1 MNIYFDNSATTMPY
15 DEVIEEVSKGMK
27 EYFGNPSS
35 LHKIGINCEK
45 RLNEARE
52 YFASTIKCNKDEI
65 YFTSGGSEGNNLIL
79 KGLLKPGHHFITT
92 TFEHHSII
100 NTCKE
105 LEEKGVRITY
115 LDVDNDGRI
124 SLEDLEEAICKDTV
138 LVSIMYVNNEMGVIQ
153 DIEAIGNLIKEKSSR
168 AKFHVDAVQ
177 GYGKLPIDVSKVKVD
192 LLTVAGHK
200 IHGPKGTGLVYIK
213 KGIILN
219 SLISGGFH
227 VDAVQGYG
235 KLPIDVSKVKV
246 DLLTVAGHKIHGPK
260 GTGLVYIKKGIILN
274 SLISGGSQEK
284 GFRAG
289 TENLPGII
297 GFEKAA
303 KITFENMNKRYTEVS
318 ELKSYFIEKLKE
330 INDVRIN
337 SGIEGFSPYILN
349 VSFLGVRA
357 EVLLHLLEEAGVY
370 VATGSACTSKSSAA
384 HGSYVIKALG
394 LNNREIESAIRF
406 SFSYENTKEEVDYT
420 IDVLKKSL
428 MFLRRVKR

>member
-1 MNIYFDNSATTMPY
+1 MNVYFDNSATTKPY
-15 DEVIEEVSKGMK
+15 DEVIEAVSKGMK

-35 LHKIGINCEK
+35 LHKIGMNCEK

-52 YFASTIKCNKDEI
+52 YFASTIKCNKEEI

-92 TFEHHSII
+92 AFEHHSII
-100 NTCKE
+100 STCKQ
-105 LEEKGVRITY
+105 LEEKGVKVTY
-115 LDVDNDGRI
+115 LDVDSEGRI
-124 SLEDLEEAICKDTV
+124 SLEDLEEAITKDTV
-138 LVSIMYVNNEMGVIQ
+138 LVSIMQVNNEIGVIQ
-153 DIEAIGNLIKEKSSR
+153 DIEAIGKLIKERSSR

-177 GYGKLPIDVSKVKVD
+177 GYGKLPIDVNKSNVD
-192 LLTVAGHK
+192 FLTVASHK
-200 IHGPKGTGLVYIK
+200 IHGPKGV
-213 KGIILN
+213 
-219 SLISGGFH
+219 GF
-227 VDAVQGYG
+227 
-235 KLPIDVSKVKV
+235 I
-246 DLLTVAGHKIHGPK
+246 
-260 GTGLVYIKKGIILN
+260 YIKKGIILN

-284 GFRAG
+284 GIRAG

-303 KITFENMNKRYTEVS
+303 QMTFEEMESRYDKVL
-318 ELKSYFIEKLKE
+318 ELKKYFVERLNE
-330 INDVRIN
+330 IKDIRIN
-337 SGIEGFSPYILN
+337 GEIDNFSPYILN

-357 EVLLHLLEEAGVY
+357 EVLLHLLEEQNIY

-384 HGSYVIKALG
+384 HGSYVIKSLG
-394 LNNREIESAIRF
+394 LSNKEVESAIRF

>member
-1 MNIYFDNSATTMPY
+1 MNVYFDNSATTKPY
-15 DEVIEEVSKGMK
+15 DEVIEAVSKGMK

-35 LHKIGINCEK
+35 LHKIGMNCEK

-52 YFASTIKCNKDEI
+52 YFASTIKCNKEEI

-92 TFEHHSII
+92 AFEHHSII
-100 NTCKE
+100 STCKQ
-105 LEEKGVRITY
+105 LEEKGVKVTY
-115 LDVDNDGRI
+115 LDGDSEGRI
-124 SLEDLEEAICKDTV
+124 SLEDLEEAITKDTV
-138 LVSIMYVNNEMGVIQ
+138 LVSIMQVNNEIGVIQ
-153 DIEAIGNLIKEKSSR
+153 DIEAIGKLIKERSSR

-177 GYGKLPIDVSKVKVD
+177 GYGKLPIDVNKSNVD
-192 LLTVAGHK
+192 FLTVASHK
-200 IHGPKGTGLVYIK
+200 IHGPKGV
-213 KGIILN
+213 
-219 SLISGGFH
+219 GF
-227 VDAVQGYG
+227 
-235 KLPIDVSKVKV
+235 I
-246 DLLTVAGHKIHGPK
+246 
-260 GTGLVYIKKGIILN
+260 YIKKGIILN

-284 GFRAG
+284 GIRAG

-303 KITFENMNKRYTEVS
+303 QMTFEEMESRYDKVL
-318 ELKSYFIEKLKE
+318 ELKKYFVERLNE
-330 INDVRIN
+330 IKDIRIN
-337 SGIEGFSPYILN
+337 GEIDGFSPYILN

-357 EVLLHLLEEAGVY
+357 EVLLHLLEEQNIY

-384 HGSYVIKALG
+384 HGSYVIKSLG
-394 LNNREIESAIRF
+394 LSNKEVESAIRF

>member
-15 DEVIEEVSKGMK
+15 DEVIQEVSNGMK

-35 LHKIGINCEK
+35 LHKIGMKCEK
-45 RLNEARE
+45 RLNEVRE
-52 YFASTIKCNKDEI
+52 YFASTIKCNRDEI

-105 LEEKGVRITY
+105 LEANGVKITY
-115 LDVDNDGRI
+115 LDVDSEGRI
-124 SLEDLEEAICKDTV
+124 SLEDLEEAIRKETT
-138 LVSIMYVNNEMGVIQ
+138 LISIMYVNNEMGAIQ
-153 DIEAIGNLIKEKSSR
+153 DLEAIGNLIKERSSR

-177 GYGKLPIDVSKVKVD
+177 GYGKLPIDVNKAKID
-192 LLTVAGHK
+192 FLTVAGHK
-200 IHGPKGTGLVYIK
+200 IHGPKGTGFVYIK
-213 KGIILN
+213 KGIVLN
-219 SLISGGFH
+219 SLISGG
-227 VDAVQGYG
+227 G
-235 KLPIDVSKVKV
+235 
-246 DLLTVAGHKIHGPK
+246 
-260 GTGLVYIKKGIILN
+260 
-274 SLISGGSQEK
+274 QEK
-284 GFRAG
+284 GVRAG
-289 TENLPGII
+289 TENLPAII

-303 KITFENMNKRYTEVS
+303 KITFENIDERYKYIS
-318 ELKSYFIEKLKE
+318 DLKEYFIEKLKE
-330 INDVRIN
+330 IKDVRIN
-337 SGIEGFSPYILN
+337 SGMNNFSPYILN

-357 EVLLHLLEEAGVY
+357 EVLLHLLEDSGIY

-394 LNNREIESAIRF
+394 LNNKEIESAIRF
-406 SFSYENTKEEVDYT
+406 SFSYQNTKEEIDYT

>member
-1 MNIYFDNSATTMPY
+1 MNVYFDNSATTKPY
-15 DEVIEEVSKGMK
+15 DEVIEAVSKGMK

-35 LHKIGINCEK
+35 LHKIGMNCEK

-52 YFASTIKCNKDEI
+52 YFASTIKCNKEEI

-92 TFEHHSII
+92 AFEHHSII
-100 NTCKE
+100 STCKQ
-105 LEEKGVRITY
+105 LEEKGVKVTY
-115 LDVDNDGRI
+115 LDVDSEGRI
-124 SLEDLEEAICKDTV
+124 SLEDLEEAITKDTV
-138 LVSIMYVNNEMGVIQ
+138 LVSIMQVNNEIGVIQ
-153 DIEAIGNLIKEKSSR
+153 DIEAIGKLIKERSSR

-177 GYGKLPIDVSKVKVD
+177 GYGKLPIDVNKSNVD
-192 LLTVAGHK
+192 FLTVASHK
-200 IHGPKGTGLVYIK
+200 IHGSKGV
-213 KGIILN
+213 
-219 SLISGGFH
+219 GF
-227 VDAVQGYG
+227 
-235 KLPIDVSKVKV
+235 I
-246 DLLTVAGHKIHGPK
+246 
-260 GTGLVYIKKGIILN
+260 YIKKGIILN

-284 GFRAG
+284 GIRAG

-303 KITFENMNKRYTEVS
+303 QITFEEMESRYDKVL
-318 ELKSYFIEKLKE
+318 ELKKYFVERLNE
-330 INDVRIN
+330 IKDIRVNGEID
-337 SGIEGFSPYILN
+337 GFSPYILN

-357 EVLLHLLEEAGVY
+357 EVLLHLLEEQNIY

-384 HGSYVIKALG
+384 HGSYVIKSLG
-394 LNNREIESAIRF
+394 LSNKEVESAIRF

>member
-15 DEVIEEVSKGMK
+15 DEVIEEVSVGMK

-35 LHKIGINCEK
+35 LHNIGMKCEK

-65 YFTSGGSEGNNLIL
+65 YFTSGGSEGNNLVL
-79 KGLLKPGHHFITT
+79 KGLLKPGHHLITT

-105 LEEKGVRITY
+105 LEEKGVKVTY
-115 LDVDNDGRI
+115 LDVDNEGRV

-138 LVSIMYVNNEMGVIQ
+138 LVSIMYVNNEMGIIQ
-153 DIEAIGNLIKEKSSR
+153 DLEAIGSLIKERSSR

-177 GYGKLPIDVSKVKVD
+177 GYGKLPIDVNKSKID
-192 LLTVAGHK
+192 FLTVAGHK
-200 IHGPKGTGLVYIK
+200 IHGPKGTGFVYIK
-213 KGIILN
+213 KGIVLN
-219 SLISGGFH
+219 SLISGG
-227 VDAVQGYG
+227 G
-235 KLPIDVSKVKV
+235 
-246 DLLTVAGHKIHGPK
+246 
-260 GTGLVYIKKGIILN
+260 
-274 SLISGGSQEK
+274 QEK

-289 TENLPGII
+289 TENLPGVL

-303 KITFENMNKRYTEVS
+303 KITFDKMEERYESVS
-318 ELKSYFIEKLKE
+318 KIKSYFIERLKE
-330 INDVRIN
+330 IKDVRVN
-337 SGIEGFSPYILN
+337 SGIENFTPYILN

-357 EVLLHLLEEAGVY
+357 EVLLHLLEEQGIY
-370 VATGSACTSKSSAA
+370 VATGSACTSKSSAV

-428 MFLRRVKR
+428 MFLRRVRR

>member
-1 MNIYFDNSATTMPY
+1 MNVYFDNSATTKPY
-15 DEVIEEVSKGMK
+15 DEVIEAVSKGMK

-35 LHKIGINCEK
+35 LHKIGMNCEK

-52 YFASTIKCNKDEI
+52 YFASTIKCNKEEI

-92 TFEHHSII
+92 AFEHHSII
-100 NTCKE
+100 STCKQ
-105 LEEKGVRITY
+105 LEEKGGKVTS
-115 LDVDNDGRI
+115 LDVDSEGRL
-124 SLEDLEEAICKDTV
+124 SVEDLEEAITKDTV
-138 LVSIMYVNNEMGVIQ
+138 LVSIMQVNNEIGVIQ
-153 DIEAIGNLIKEKSSR
+153 DIEAIGKLIKERSSR

-177 GYGKLPIDVSKVKVD
+177 GYGKLPIDVNKSNVD
-192 LLTVAGHK
+192 FLTVASHK
-200 IHGPKGTGLVYIK
+200 IHGPKGV
-213 KGIILN
+213 
-219 SLISGGFH
+219 GF
-227 VDAVQGYG
+227 
-235 KLPIDVSKVKV
+235 I
-246 DLLTVAGHKIHGPK
+246 
-260 GTGLVYIKKGIILN
+260 YIKKGIILN

-284 GFRAG
+284 GIRAG

-303 KITFENMNKRYTEVS
+303 QMTFEEMESRYDKVL
-318 ELKSYFIEKLKE
+318 ELKKYFVERLNE
-330 INDVRIN
+330 IKDIRVNGEID
-337 SGIEGFSPYILN
+337 GFSPYILN

-357 EVLLHLLEEAGVY
+357 EVLLHLLEEQNIY

-384 HGSYVIKALG
+384 HGSYVIKSLG
-394 LNNREIESAIRF
+394 LSNKEVESAIRF

>member
-1 MNIYFDNSATTMPY
+1 MNVYFDNSATTKPY
-15 DEVIEEVSKGMK
+15 DEVIEAVSKGMK

-35 LHKIGINCEK
+35 LHKIGMNCEK

-52 YFASTIKCNKDEI
+52 YFASTIKCNKEEI

-92 TFEHHSII
+92 AFEHHSII
-100 NTCKE
+100 STCKQ
-105 LEEKGVRITY
+105 LEEKGVKVTY
-115 LDVDNDGRI
+115 LDVDSEGRI
-124 SLEDLEEAICKDTV
+124 SLEDLEEAITKDTV
-138 LVSIMYVNNEMGVIQ
+138 LVSIMQVNNEIGVIQ
-153 DIEAIGNLIKEKSSR
+153 DIEAIGKLIKERSSR

-177 GYGKLPIDVSKVKVD
+177 GYGKLPIDVNKSNVD
-192 LLTVAGHK
+192 FLTVASHK
-200 IHGPKGTGLVYIK
+200 IHGPKGV
-213 KGIILN
+213 
-219 SLISGGFH
+219 GF
-227 VDAVQGYG
+227 
-235 KLPIDVSKVKV
+235 I
-246 DLLTVAGHKIHGPK
+246 
-260 GTGLVYIKKGIILN
+260 YIKKGIILN

-284 GFRAG
+284 GIRAG

-303 KITFENMNKRYTEVS
+303 QMTFEEMESRYDKVL
-318 ELKSYFIEKLKE
+318 ELKKYFVERLNE
-330 INDVRIN
+330 IKDIRVNGEID
-337 SGIEGFSPYILN
+337 GFSPYILN

-357 EVLLHLLEEAGVY
+357 EELLHLLEEQNIY

-384 HGSYVIKALG
+384 HGSYVIKSLG
-394 LNNREIESAIRF
+394 LSNKEVESAIRF

>member
-1 MNIYFDNSATTMPY
+1 MNVYFDNSATTKPY
-15 DEVIEEVSKGMK
+15 DEVIEAVSKGMK

-35 LHKIGINCEK
+35 LHKIGMNCEK

-52 YFASTIKCNKDEI
+52 YFASTIKCNKEEI

-92 TFEHHSII
+92 AFEHHSII
-100 NTCKE
+100 STCKQ
-105 LEEKGVRITY
+105 LEEKGVKVTY
-115 LDVDNDGRI
+115 LDVDSEGRI
-124 SLEDLEEAICKDTV
+124 SLEDLEEAITKDTV
-138 LVSIMYVNNEMGVIQ
+138 LVSIMQVNNEIGVIQ
-153 DIEAIGNLIKEKSSR
+153 DIEAIGKLIKERSSR

-177 GYGKLPIDVSKVKVD
+177 GYGKLPIDVNKSNVD
-192 LLTVAGHK
+192 FLTVASHK
-200 IHGPKGTGLVYIK
+200 IHGPKGV
-213 KGIILN
+213 
-219 SLISGGFH
+219 GF
-227 VDAVQGYG
+227 
-235 KLPIDVSKVKV
+235 I
-246 DLLTVAGHKIHGPK
+246 
-260 GTGLVYIKKGIILN
+260 YIKKGIILN

-284 GFRAG
+284 GIRAG

-303 KITFENMNKRYTEVS
+303 QMTFEEMESRYDKVL
-318 ELKSYFIEKLKE
+318 ELKKYFVERLNE
-330 INDVRIN
+330 INDIRVNGEID
-337 SGIEGFSPYILN
+337 GFSPYILN

-357 EVLLHLLEEAGVY
+357 EVLLHLLEEQNIY

-384 HGSYVIKALG
+384 HGSYVIKSLG
-394 LNNREIESAIRF
+394 LSNKEVESAIRF

>member
-1 MNIYFDNSATTMPY
+1 MNVYFDNSATTKPY
-15 DEVIEEVSKGMK
+15 DEVIEAVSKGMK

-35 LHKIGINCEK
+35 LHKIGMNCEK

-52 YFASTIKCNKDEI
+52 YFASTIKCNKEEI

-92 TFEHHSII
+92 AFEHHSII
-100 NTCKE
+100 STGKQ
-105 LEEKGVRITY
+105 LEEKGVKVTY
-115 LDVDNDGRI
+115 LDVESEGRI
-124 SLEDLEEAICKDTV
+124 SLEDLEEAIKKDTV
-138 LVSIMYVNNEMGVIQ
+138 LVSIMQVNNEIGVIQ
-153 DIEAIGNLIKEKSSR
+153 DIEAIGKLIKERSSR

-177 GYGKLPIDVSKVKVD
+177 GYGKLPIDVNKSNVD
-192 LLTVAGHK
+192 FLTVVSHK
-200 IHGPKGTGLVYIK
+200 IHGPKGV
-213 KGIILN
+213 
-219 SLISGGFH
+219 GF
-227 VDAVQGYG
+227 
-235 KLPIDVSKVKV
+235 I
-246 DLLTVAGHKIHGPK
+246 
-260 GTGLVYIKKGIILN
+260 YIKKGIILN

-284 GFRAG
+284 GIRAG

-303 KITFENMNKRYTEVS
+303 QMTFEEMESRYDKVL
-318 ELKSYFIEKLKE
+318 ELKKYFVERLNE
-330 INDVRIN
+330 IKDIRIN
-337 SGIEGFSPYILN
+337 GEIDGFSPYILN

-357 EVLLHLLEEAGVY
+357 EVLLHLLEEQNIY

-384 HGSYVIKALG
+384 HGSYVIKSLG
-394 LNNREIESAIRF
+394 LSNKEVESAIRF

>member
-1 MNIYFDNSATTMPY
+1 MNVYFDNSATTKPY
-15 DEVIEEVSKGMK
+15 DEVIEAVSKGMK

-35 LHKIGINCEK
+35 LHKIGMNCEK

-52 YFASTIKCNKDEI
+52 YFASTIKCNKEEI

-92 TFEHHSII
+92 SFEHHSII
-100 NTCKE
+100 STCKQ
-105 LEEKGVRITY
+105 LEEKGVKVTY
-115 LDVDNDGRI
+115 LDVDSEGRI
-124 SLEDLEEAICKDTV
+124 SLEDLEEAITKDTV
-138 LVSIMYVNNEMGVIQ
+138 LVSIMQVNNEIGVIQ
-153 DIEAIGNLIKEKSSR
+153 DIEAIGKLIKERSSR

-177 GYGKLPIDVSKVKVD
+177 GYGKLPIDVNKSNVD
-192 LLTVAGHK
+192 FLTVASHK
-200 IHGPKGTGLVYIK
+200 IHGPKGV
-213 KGIILN
+213 
-219 SLISGGFH
+219 GF
-227 VDAVQGYG
+227 
-235 KLPIDVSKVKV
+235 I
-246 DLLTVAGHKIHGPK
+246 
-260 GTGLVYIKKGIILN
+260 YIKKGIILN

-284 GFRAG
+284 GIRAG

-303 KITFENMNKRYTEVS
+303 QMTFEEMESRYDKVL
-318 ELKSYFIEKLKE
+318 ELKKYFVERLNE
-330 INDVRIN
+330 IKDIRIN
-337 SGIEGFSPYILN
+337 GEIDGFSPYILN

-357 EVLLHLLEEAGVY
+357 EVLLHLLEEQNIY

-384 HGSYVIKALG
+384 HGSYVIKSLG
-394 LNNREIESAIRF
+394 LSNKEVESAIRF

>member
-1 MNIYFDNSATTMPY
+1 MNVYFDNSATTKPY
-15 DEVIEEVSKGMK
+15 DEVIEAVSKGMK

-35 LHKIGINCEK
+35 LHNIGMNCEK

-52 YFASTIKCNKDEI
+52 YFASTIKCNKEEI

-92 TFEHHSII
+92 AFEHHSII
-100 NTCKE
+100 STCKQ
-105 LEEKGVRITY
+105 LEEKGVKVTY
-115 LDVDNDGRI
+115 LDVDSEGRI
-124 SLEDLEEAICKDTV
+124 SLEDLEEAITKDTV
-138 LVSIMYVNNEMGVIQ
+138 LVSIMQVNNEIGVIQ
-153 DIEAIGNLIKEKSSR
+153 DIEAIGKLIKERSSR

-177 GYGKLPIDVSKVKVD
+177 GYGKLPIDVNKSNVD
-192 LLTVAGHK
+192 FLTVASHK
-200 IHGPKGTGLVYIK
+200 IHGPKGV
-213 KGIILN
+213 
-219 SLISGGFH
+219 GF
-227 VDAVQGYG
+227 
-235 KLPIDVSKVKV
+235 I
-246 DLLTVAGHKIHGPK
+246 
-260 GTGLVYIKKGIILN
+260 YIKKGIILN

-284 GFRAG
+284 GIRAG

-303 KITFENMNKRYTEVS
+303 QITFEEMESRYDKVL
-318 ELKSYFIEKLKE
+318 ELKKYFVERLNE
-330 INDVRIN
+330 IKDIRVNGEID
-337 SGIEGFSPYILN
+337 GFSPYILN

-357 EVLLHLLEEAGVY
+357 EVLLHLLEEQNIY

-384 HGSYVIKALG
+384 HGSYVIKSLG
-394 LNNREIESAIRF
+394 LSNKEVESAIRF

>member
-1 MNIYFDNSATTMPY
+1 MNVYFDNSATTKPY
-15 DEVIEEVSKGMK
+15 DEVIEAVSKGMK

-35 LHKIGINCEK
+35 LHKIGMNCEK

-52 YFASTIKCNKDEI
+52 YFASTIKCNKEEI

-92 TFEHHSII
+92 AFEHHSII
-100 NTCKE
+100 STCKQ
-105 LEEKGVRITY
+105 LEEKGVKVTY
-115 LDVDNDGRI
+115 LDVDSEGRI
-124 SLEDLEEAICKDTV
+124 SLLTCIIDTNT
-138 LVSIMYVNNEMGVIQ
+138 VSFVMASSKSSNEIGVIQ
-153 DIEAIGNLIKEKSSR
+153 DIEAIGKLIKERSSR

-177 GYGKLPIDVSKVKVD
+177 GYGKLPIDVNKSNVD
-192 LLTVAGHK
+192 FLTVASHK
-200 IHGPKGTGLVYIK
+200 IHGPKGV
-213 KGIILN
+213 
-219 SLISGGFH
+219 GF
-227 VDAVQGYG
+227 
-235 KLPIDVSKVKV
+235 I
-246 DLLTVAGHKIHGPK
+246 
-260 GTGLVYIKKGIILN
+260 YIKKGIILN

-284 GFRAG
+284 GIRAG

-303 KITFENMNKRYTEVS
+303 QMTFEEMESRYDKVL
-318 ELKSYFIEKLKE
+318 ELKKYFVERLNE
-330 INDVRIN
+330 IKDIRIN
-337 SGIEGFSPYILN
+337 GEIDGFSPYILN

-357 EVLLHLLEEAGVY
+357 EVLLHLLEEQNIY

-384 HGSYVIKALG
+384 HGSYVIKSLG
-394 LNNREIESAIRF
+394 LSNKEVESAIRF

>member
-1 MNIYFDNSATTMPY
+1 MNVYFDNSATTKPY
-15 DEVIEEVSKGMK
+15 YEVIEAVSKGMK

-35 LHKIGINCEK
+35 LHKIGMNCEK

-52 YFASTIKCNKDEI
+52 YFASTIKCNKEEI

-92 TFEHHSII
+92 AFEHHSII
-100 NTCKE
+100 STCKQ
-105 LEEKGVRITY
+105 LEEKGVKVTY
-115 LDVDNDGRI
+115 LDVDSEGRI
-124 SLEDLEEAICKDTV
+124 SLEDLEEAITKDTV
-138 LVSIMYVNNEMGVIQ
+138 LVSIMQVNNEIGVIQ
-153 DIEAIGNLIKEKSSR
+153 DIEAIGKLIKERSSR

-177 GYGKLPIDVSKVKVD
+177 GYGKLPIDVNKSNVD
-192 LLTVAGHK
+192 FLTVASHK
-200 IHGPKGTGLVYIK
+200 IHGPKGV
-213 KGIILN
+213 
-219 SLISGGFH
+219 GF
-227 VDAVQGYG
+227 
-235 KLPIDVSKVKV
+235 I
-246 DLLTVAGHKIHGPK
+246 
-260 GTGLVYIKKGIILN
+260 YIKKGIILN

-284 GFRAG
+284 GIRAG

-303 KITFENMNKRYTEVS
+303 QMTFEEMESRYDKVL
-318 ELKSYFIEKLKE
+318 ELKKYFVERLNE
-330 INDVRIN
+330 IKDIRVNGEID
-337 SGIEGFSPYILN
+337 GFSPYILN

-357 EVLLHLLEEAGVY
+357 EVLLHLLEEQNIY

-384 HGSYVIKALG
+384 HGSYVIKSLG
-394 LNNREIESAIRF
+394 LSNKEVESAIRF

>member
-1 MNIYFDNSATTMPY
+1 MNVYFDNSATTKPY
-15 DEVIEEVSKGMK
+15 DEVIEAVSKGMK

-35 LHKIGINCEK
+35 LHKIGMNCEK

-52 YFASTIKCNKDEI
+52 YFASTIKCNKEEI

-92 TFEHHSII
+92 AFEHHSII
-100 NTCKE
+100 STCKQ
-105 LEEKGVRITY
+105 LEEKGVKVTY
-115 LDVDNDGRI
+115 LDVDSEGRI
-124 SLEDLEEAICKDTV
+124 SLEDLEEAITKDTV
-138 LVSIMYVNNEMGVIQ
+138 LVSIMQVNNEIGVIQ
-153 DIEAIGNLIKEKSSR
+153 DIEAIGKLIKERSSR

-177 GYGKLPIDVSKVKVD
+177 GYGKLPIDVNKSNVD
-192 LLTVAGHK
+192 FLTVASHK
-200 IHGPKGTGLVYIK
+200 IHGPKGV
-213 KGIILN
+213 
-219 SLISGGFH
+219 GF
-227 VDAVQGYG
+227 
-235 KLPIDVSKVKV
+235 I
-246 DLLTVAGHKIHGPK
+246 
-260 GTGLVYIKKGIILN
+260 YIKKGIILN

-284 GFRAG
+284 GIRAG

-303 KITFENMNKRYTEVS
+303 QMTFEEMESRYDKVL
-318 ELKSYFIEKLKE
+318 ELKKYFVERLNE
-330 INDVRIN
+330 IKDIRVNGEI
-337 SGIEGFSPYILN
+337 GGFSPYILN

-357 EVLLHLLEEAGVY
+357 EVLLHLLEEQNIY

-384 HGSYVIKALG
+384 HGSYVIKSLG
-394 LNNREIESAIRF
+394 LSNKEVESAIRF

>member
-1 MNIYFDNSATTMPY
+1 MNVYFDNSATTKHY
-15 DEVIEEVSKGMK
+15 DEVIEAVSKGMK

-35 LHKIGINCEK
+35 LHKIGMNCEK

-52 YFASTIKCNKDEI
+52 YFASTIKCNKEEI

-92 TFEHHSII
+92 AFEHHSII
-100 NTCKE
+100 STCKQ
-105 LEEKGVRITY
+105 LEEKGVKVTY
-115 LDVDNDGRI
+115 LDVDSEGRI
-124 SLEDLEEAICKDTV
+124 SLEDLEEAITKDTV
-138 LVSIMYVNNEMGVIQ
+138 LVSIMQVNNEIGVIQ
-153 DIEAIGNLIKEKSSR
+153 DIEAIGKLIKERSSR

-177 GYGKLPIDVSKVKVD
+177 GYGKLPIDVNKSNVD
-192 LLTVAGHK
+192 FLTVASHK
-200 IHGPKGTGLVYIK
+200 IHGPKGV
-213 KGIILN
+213 
-219 SLISGGFH
+219 GF
-227 VDAVQGYG
+227 
-235 KLPIDVSKVKV
+235 I
-246 DLLTVAGHKIHGPK
+246 
-260 GTGLVYIKKGIILN
+260 YIKKGIILN

-284 GFRAG
+284 GIRAG

-303 KITFENMNKRYTEVS
+303 QITFEEMESRYDKVL
-318 ELKSYFIEKLKE
+318 ELKKYFVERLNE
-330 INDVRIN
+330 IKDIRIN
-337 SGIEGFSPYILN
+337 GEIDGFSPYILN

-357 EVLLHLLEEAGVY
+357 EVLLHLLEEQNIY

-384 HGSYVIKALG
+384 HGSYVIKSLG
-394 LNNREIESAIRF
+394 LSNKEVESAIRF

>member
-1 MNIYFDNSATTMPY
+1 MNVYFDNSATTKPY
-15 DEVIEEVSKGMK
+15 DEVIEAVSKGMK

-35 LHKIGINCEK
+35 LHKIGMNCEK

-52 YFASTIKCNKDEI
+52 YFASTIKCNKEEI

-92 TFEHHSII
+92 AFEHHSII
-100 NTCKE
+100 STCKQ
-105 LEEKGVRITY
+105 LEEKGVKVTY
-115 LDVDNDGRI
+115 LDVDSEGRI
-124 SLEDLEEAICKDTV
+124 SLEDLEESITKDTV
-138 LVSIMYVNNEMGVIQ
+138 LVSIMQVNNEIGVIQ
-153 DIEAIGNLIKEKSSR
+153 DIEAIGKLIKERSSR

-177 GYGKLPIDVSKVKVD
+177 GYGKLPIDVNKSNVD
-192 LLTVAGHK
+192 FLTVASHK
-200 IHGPKGTGLVYIK
+200 IHGPKGV
-213 KGIILN
+213 
-219 SLISGGFH
+219 GF
-227 VDAVQGYG
+227 
-235 KLPIDVSKVKV
+235 I
-246 DLLTVAGHKIHGPK
+246 
-260 GTGLVYIKKGIILN
+260 YIKKGIILN

-284 GFRAG
+284 GIRAG

-303 KITFENMNKRYTEVS
+303 QMTFEEMESRYDKVL
-318 ELKSYFIEKLKE
+318 ELKKYFVERLNE
-330 INDVRIN
+330 IKDIRVNGEID
-337 SGIEGFSPYILN
+337 GFSPYILN

-357 EVLLHLLEEAGVY
+357 EVLLHLLEEQNIY

-384 HGSYVIKALG
+384 HGSYVIKSLG
-394 LNNREIESAIRF
+394 LSNKEVESAIRF

>member
-1 MNIYFDNSATTMPY
+1 VNVYFDNSATTKPY
-15 DEVIEEVSKGMK
+15 DEVIEAVSKGMK

-35 LHKIGINCEK
+35 LHKIGMNCEK

-52 YFASTIKCNKDEI
+52 YFASTIKCNKEEI

-92 TFEHHSII
+92 AFEHHSII
-100 NTCKE
+100 STCKQ
-105 LEEKGVRITY
+105 LEEKGVKVTY
-115 LDVDNDGRI
+115 LDVDSEGRI
-124 SLEDLEEAICKDTV
+124 SLEDLEEAITKDTV
-138 LVSIMYVNNEMGVIQ
+138 LVSIMQVNNEIGVIQ
-153 DIEAIGNLIKEKSSR
+153 DIEAIGKLIKERSSR

-177 GYGKLPIDVSKVKVD
+177 GYGKLPIDVNKSNVD
-192 LLTVAGHK
+192 FLTVASHK
-200 IHGPKGTGLVYIK
+200 IHGPKGV
-213 KGIILN
+213 
-219 SLISGGFH
+219 GF
-227 VDAVQGYG
+227 
-235 KLPIDVSKVKV
+235 I
-246 DLLTVAGHKIHGPK
+246 
-260 GTGLVYIKKGIILN
+260 YIKKGIILN

-284 GFRAG
+284 GIRAG

-303 KITFENMNKRYTEVS
+303 QMTFEEMESRYDKVL
-318 ELKSYFIEKLKE
+318 ELKKYFLERLNE
-330 INDVRIN
+330 IKDIRVNGEID
-337 SGIEGFSPYILN
+337 GFSPYILN

-357 EVLLHLLEEAGVY
+357 EVLLHLLEEQNIY

-384 HGSYVIKALG
+384 HGSYVIKSLG
-394 LNNREIESAIRF
+394 LSNKEVESAIRF

>member
-1 MNIYFDNSATTMPY
+1 MNVYFDNSATTKPY
-15 DEVIEEVSKGMK
+15 DEVIEAVSKGMK

-35 LHKIGINCEK
+35 LHKIGMNCEK

-52 YFASTIKCNKDEI
+52 YFASTIKCNKEEI

-92 TFEHHSII
+92 AFEHHSII
-100 NTCKE
+100 STCKQ
-105 LEEKGVRITY
+105 LEEKGVKVTY
-115 LDVDNDGRI
+115 LDVDSEGRI
-124 SLEDLEEAICKDTV
+124 SLEDLEEAITKDTV
-138 LVSIMYVNNEMGVIQ
+138 LVSIMQVNNEIGVIQ
-153 DIEAIGNLIKEKSSR
+153 DIEAIGKLIKERSSR

-177 GYGKLPIDVSKVKVD
+177 GYGKLPIDVNKSNVD
-192 LLTVAGHK
+192 FLTVASHK
-200 IHGPKGTGLVYIK
+200 IHGPKGV
-213 KGIILN
+213 
-219 SLISGGFH
+219 GF
-227 VDAVQGYG
+227 
-235 KLPIDVSKVKV
+235 I
-246 DLLTVAGHKIHGPK
+246 
-260 GTGLVYIKKGIILN
+260 YIKKGIILN

-284 GFRAG
+284 GIRAG

-303 KITFENMNKRYTEVS
+303 QITFEEMESRYDKVL
-318 ELKSYFIEKLKE
+318 ELKKYFVERLNE
-330 INDVRIN
+330 IKNIRIN
-337 SGIEGFSPYILN
+337 GEIDGFSPYILN

-357 EVLLHLLEEAGVY
+357 EVLLHLLEEQNIY

-384 HGSYVIKALG
+384 HGSYVIKSLG
-394 LNNREIESAIRF
+394 LSNKEVESAIRF

>member
-1 MNIYFDNSATTMPY
+1 MNVYFDNSATTKPY
-15 DEVIEEVSKGMK
+15 DEVIEAVSKGMK

-35 LHKIGINCEK
+35 LHKIGMNCER

-52 YFASTIKCNKDEI
+52 YFASTIKCNKEEI

-92 TFEHHSII
+92 AFEHHSII
-100 NTCKE
+100 STCKY
-105 LEEKGVRITY
+105 LEEKGVKITY
-115 LDVDNDGRI
+115 LDVDSEGRI
-124 SLEDLEEAICKDTV
+124 SLEDLEEAITKDTV
-138 LVSIMYVNNEMGVIQ
+138 LVSIMQVNNEIGVIQ
-153 DIEAIGNLIKEKSSR
+153 DIEAIGKLIKERSSR

-177 GYGKLPIDVSKVKVD
+177 GYGKLPIDVNKSNVD
-192 LLTVAGHK
+192 FLTVASHK
-200 IHGPKGTGLVYIK
+200 IHGPKGV
-213 KGIILN
+213 
-219 SLISGGFH
+219 GF
-227 VDAVQGYG
+227 
-235 KLPIDVSKVKV
+235 I
-246 DLLTVAGHKIHGPK
+246 
-260 GTGLVYIKKGIILN
+260 YIKKGIILN

-284 GFRAG
+284 GIRAG

-303 KITFENMNKRYTEVS
+303 QMTFEEMESRYDKVL
-318 ELKSYFIEKLKE
+318 ELKKYFVERLNE
-330 INDVRIN
+330 IKDIRIN
-337 SGIEGFSPYILN
+337 GEIDGFSPYILN

-357 EVLLHLLEEAGVY
+357 EVLLHLLEEQNIY

-384 HGSYVIKALG
+384 HGSYVIKSLG
-394 LNNREIESAIRF
+394 LSNKEVESAIRF

>member
-15 DEVIEEVSKGMK
+15 NEVIEEVSNGMK
-27 EYFGNPSS
+27 EYFGNSSS
-35 LHKIGINCEK
+35 LHKIGMNCEK

-65 YFTSGGSEGNNLIL
+65 YFTSGGSEGNNLVL
-79 KGLLKPGHHFITT
+79 KGLLKPGHHLITT
-92 TFEHHSII
+92 SFEHHSII

-105 LEEKGVRITY
+105 LEEKGVKITY
-115 LDVDNDGRI
+115 LDVDSDGKI

-138 LVSIMYVNNEMGVIQ
+138 LVSIMYVNNEMGSIQ
-153 DIEAIGNLIKEKSSR
+153 DLEAIGNLIKKRSSR

-177 GYGKLPIDVSKVKVD
+177 GYGKLPIDVNKDKID
-192 LLTVAGHK
+192 FLTVASHK
-200 IHGPKGTGLVYIK
+200 IHGPKGV
-213 KGIILN
+213 
-219 SLISGGFH
+219 
-227 VDAVQGYG
+227 
-235 KLPIDVSKVKV
+235 
-246 DLLTVAGHKIHGPK
+246 
-260 GTGLVYIKKGIILN
+260 GLVYIKKGIILN
-274 SLISGGSQEK
+274 SLISGGSQER

-303 KITFENMNKRYTEVS
+303 KITFENMDKRYRQVS
-318 ELKSYFIEKLKE
+318 ELKSYFIERLKE
-330 INDVRIN
+330 IKDIRIN

-357 EVLLHLLEEAGVY
+357 EVLLHLLEESGIY

>member
-1 MNIYFDNSATTMPY
+1 MNVYFDNSATTMPY
-15 DEVIEEVSKGMK
+15 DEVIDEVSKGMK

-35 LHKIGINCEK
+35 LHKIGMKCEK

-79 KGLLKPGHHFITT
+79 KGLLKPGHHLITT
-92 TFEHHSII
+92 AFEHHSII
-100 NTCKE
+100 STCKY
-105 LEEKGVRITY
+105 LEEKGVTITY
-115 LDVDNDGRI
+115 LDVDSEGRI
-124 SLEDLEEAICKDTV
+124 SLEDLEEAITKDTV
-138 LVSIMYVNNEMGVIQ
+138 LVSIMQVNNEIGVIQ
-153 DIEAIGNLIKEKSSR
+153 DIEAIGKLIKERSSR

-177 GYGKLPIDVSKVKVD
+177 GYGKLPIDVNKSNVD
-192 LLTVAGHK
+192 FLTVASHK
-200 IHGPKGTGLVYIK
+200 IHGPKGV
-213 KGIILN
+213 
-219 SLISGGFH
+219 GF
-227 VDAVQGYG
+227 
-235 KLPIDVSKVKV
+235 I
-246 DLLTVAGHKIHGPK
+246 
-260 GTGLVYIKKGIILN
+260 YIKKGIILN

-284 GFRAG
+284 GIRAG

-303 KITFENMNKRYTEVS
+303 QMTFEEMESRYDKVL
-318 ELKSYFIEKLKE
+318 ELKKYFVERLNE
-330 INDVRIN
+330 IKDIRIN
-337 SGIEGFSPYILN
+337 GEIDGFSPYILN

-357 EVLLHLLEEAGVY
+357 EVLLHLLEEQNIY

-384 HGSYVIKALG
+384 HGSYVIKSLG
-394 LNNREIESAIRF
+394 LSNKEVESAIRF

>member
-1 MNIYFDNSATTMPY
+1 MNVYFDNSATTKPY
-15 DEVIEEVSKGMK
+15 DEVIEAVSKGMK

-35 LHKIGINCEK
+35 LHKIGMNCEK

-52 YFASTIKCNKDEI
+52 YFASTIKCNKEEI

-92 TFEHHSII
+92 AFEHHSII
-100 NTCKE
+100 STCKQ
-105 LEEKGVRITY
+105 LEEKGVKVTY
-115 LDVDNDGRI
+115 LDVDSEGRI
-124 SLEDLEEAICKDTV
+124 SLEDLEEAITKDTV
-138 LVSIMYVNNEMGVIQ
+138 LVSIMQVNNEIGVIQ
-153 DIEAIGNLIKEKSSR
+153 DIEAIGKLIKERSSR

-177 GYGKLPIDVSKVKVD
+177 GYGKLPIDVNKSNVD
-192 LLTVAGHK
+192 FLTVASHK
-200 IHGPKGTGLVYIK
+200 IHGPKGV
-213 KGIILN
+213 
-219 SLISGGFH
+219 GF
-227 VDAVQGYG
+227 
-235 KLPIDVSKVKV
+235 I
-246 DLLTVAGHKIHGPK
+246 
-260 GTGLVYIKKGIILN
+260 YIKKGIILN

-284 GFRAG
+284 GIRAG

-303 KITFENMNKRYTEVS
+303 QMTFEEMESRYDKVL
-318 ELKSYFIEKLKE
+318 ELKKYIVERLNE
-330 INDVRIN
+330 INDIRVNGEID
-337 SGIEGFSPYILN
+337 GFSPYILN

-357 EVLLHLLEEAGVY
+357 EVLLHLLEEQNIY

-384 HGSYVIKALG
+384 HGSYVIKSLG
-394 LNNREIESAIRF
+394 LSNKEVESAIRF

>member
-1 MNIYFDNSATTMPY
+1 MNVYFDNSATTKPY
-15 DEVIEEVSKGMK
+15 DEVIEAVSKGMK

-35 LHKIGINCEK
+35 LHKIGMNCEK

-52 YFASTIKCNKDEI
+52 YFASTIKCNKEEI

-92 TFEHHSII
+92 AFEHHSII
-100 NTCKE
+100 STCKQ
-105 LEEKGVRITY
+105 LEEKGVKVTY
-115 LDVDNDGRI
+115 LDVDSEGRI
-124 SLEDLEEAICKDTV
+124 SLEDLEEAITKDTV
-138 LVSIMYVNNEMGVIQ
+138 LVSIMQVNNEIGVIQ
-153 DIEAIGNLIKEKSSR
+153 DIEAIGKLIKERSSR

-177 GYGKLPIDVSKVKVD
+177 GYGKLPIDVNKSNVD
-192 LLTVAGHK
+192 FLTVASHK
-200 IHGPKGTGLVYIK
+200 IHGPKGV
-213 KGIILN
+213 
-219 SLISGGFH
+219 GF
-227 VDAVQGYG
+227 
-235 KLPIDVSKVKV
+235 I
-246 DLLTVAGHKIHGPK
+246 
-260 GTGLVYIKKGIILN
+260 YIKKGIILN

-284 GFRAG
+284 GIRAG

-303 KITFENMNKRYTEVS
+303 QMTFEEMESRYD
-318 ELKSYFIEKLKE
+318 KYFVERLNE
-330 INDVRIN
+330 IKDIRVNGEID
-337 SGIEGFSPYILN
+337 GFSPYILN

-357 EVLLHLLEEAGVY
+357 EVLLHLLEEQNIY

-384 HGSYVIKALG
+384 HGSYVIKSLG
-394 LNNREIESAIRF
+394 LSNKEVESAIRF